1 MLRNQ
6 SCVEVVVFPVKITMN
21 GHGVDLF
28 NNLCCQVWL
37 GLQCFLTCSGA
48 GESPPPLQR
57 KNLFHDR
64 AIWLV
69 MVPLASCRID
79 GALRQGSPW
88 VQVLGKPRPKFISLH
103 WGEYSNDVTVK
114 LDREFKQFGLVWVI
128 KFGVAPGRKHE
139 HRACIFD
146 RVKVDNSRSTF
157 FVVQEGF
164 PINIQVALE
173 REQECKCQRSPKIRP
188 KTTLLNLA

>member
-1 MLRNQ
+1 MTAR
-6 SCVEVVVFPVKITMN
+6 SGWSWSRWRHAESTEHYVKEV
-21 GHGVDLF
+21 HGF
-28 NNLCCQVWL
+28 K
-37 GLQCFLTCSGA
+37 F
-48 GESPPPLQR
+48 
-57 KNLFHDR
+57 
-64 AIWLV
+64 
-69 MVPLASCRID
+69 
-79 GALRQGSPW
+79 W
-88 VQVLGKPRPKFISLH
+88 VNTRPKFISLY

-146 RVKVDNSRSTF
+146 RVKVDNSPSTF

-173 REQECKCQRSPKIRP
+173 R
-188 KTTLLNLA
+188 